1 MKIIKSEDNYKFEKR
16 NVIALGNFDG
26 LHIAHRKLIETAVS
40 IASKNNLSSL
50 VYIFDIHPLAV
61 LANTKQ
67 RLITDI
73 EQKLELIG
81 NMGVDFVY
89 LQNFNHQFS
98 GMQPERFIAD
108 ILKERL
114 ACEYAISGYDYKF
127 GYMAKG
133 DTKTL
138 KNIGGKYDIK
148 VKILKRI
155 DYLGQP
161 VSASRIR
168 ELLAIGDIQYVNNLL
183 GREYQIRGTVEKG
196 KSIGSKI
203 GYPTA
208 NIPINDD
215 MQIPAFGVY
224 RTVTLIDGNRYA
236 SITNIGN
243 NPTVNDKNAD
253 RITCETHLVDK
264 SGLELYGKKIYI
276 DFIKMIR
283 KEQKYPDIE
292 ALKKAIAQDI
302 LLVKSYYK

>member
-1 MKIIKSEDNYKFEKR
+1 MKIIKSEDNYKFEKK

-40 IASKNNLSSL
+40 IAKKNNLFSL

-67 RLITDI
+67 RFITDI

-89 LQNFNHQFS
+89 LQKFDYQFS
-98 GMQPERFIAD
+98 RMQPERFIAD

-114 ACEYAISGYDYKF
+114 SCEYAISGYDYKF
-127 GYMAKG
+127 GYMAEG
-133 DTKTL
+133 DIKTL
-138 KNIGGKYDIK
+138 KNTGGKYDIK
-148 VKILKRI
+148 VKIQKRI

-224 RTVTLIDGNRYA
+224 RTVTSIDGIRYA

-243 NPTVNDKNAD
+243 NPTVNDKNTD
-253 RITCETHLVDK
+253 NITCETHLVDK

>member
-1 MKIIKSEDNYKFEKR
+1 MKIIKSEYNYIFDKG

-40 IASKNNLSSL
+40 IARNNNLFSL
-50 VYIFDIHPLAV
+50 VYIFDIHPLA
-61 LANTKQ
+61 LIANTKQ

-73 EQKLELIG
+73 EQKLELIS

-89 LQNFNHQFS
+89 LQKFDYQFS
-98 GMQPERFIAD
+98 GMQPERFITD

-138 KNIGGKYDIK
+138 KNTGRKYDIK

-196 KSIGSKI
+196 KTIGSKI

-208 NIPINDD
+208 NIPVNDD

-224 RTVTLIDGNRYA
+224 QTVTSIDGVRYA

-243 NPTVNDKNAD
+243 NPTVNDKD
-253 RITCETHLVDK
+253 EDKITCETHLVDK